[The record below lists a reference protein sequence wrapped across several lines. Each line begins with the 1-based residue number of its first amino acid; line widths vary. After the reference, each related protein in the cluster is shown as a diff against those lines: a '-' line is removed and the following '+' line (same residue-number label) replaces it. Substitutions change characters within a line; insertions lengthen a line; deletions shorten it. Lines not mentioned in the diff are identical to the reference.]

1 MAPYLS
7 ASSVNDKSLNYSSM
21 SSTCCASMKRMNC
34 CSLCSTCPAVIKSTN
49 GSCGSTCP
57 ALLKRVPPTDA
68 LMVCG
73 DAGACCRAQC
83 ARYNQY
89 SPRIEGE
96 IWRTSW
102 CSDFGQGACGSCTIV
117 QPLHHR
123 YGYILPC
130 LKFWFLSL
138 SCSNSK
144 IGILIFTI
152 SLVVA
157 RKLIA
162 IGFILFV
169 LMMLCFAAV
178 FLQNIYTRGTT
189 CNWVLC
195 AFMFMQVGTFLIKQ
209 LIW

>member
-96 IWRTSW
+96 I
-102 CSDFGQGACGSCTIV
+102 
-117 QPLHHR
+117 
-123 YGYILPC
+123 
-130 LKFWFLSL
+130 
-138 SCSNSK
+138 
-144 IGILIFTI
+144 
-152 SLVVA
+152 
-157 RKLIA
+157 
-162 IGFILFV
+162 
-169 LMMLCFAAV
+169 
-178 FLQNIYTRGTT
+178 
-189 CNWVLC
+189 
-195 AFMFMQVGTFLIKQ
+195 
-209 LIW
+209 